1 MATLSRR
8 ERTAEIRKANEQ
20 ALLEATEALL
30 LEGSAYADLSIE
42 MIVRRADL
50 SRPTFYA
57 YFEDK
62 RALVLQLG
70 AALEADLIDTA
81 GPWLSFA
88 DVPLR
93 DTLAGVLA
101 TFARHRAA
109 LGAITEAATYDP
121 DVNAFWQAFHDRFRP
136 GAEGRIT
143 AGDPSLPQAT
153 VEARAYALIWMTE
166 RTFTEHLARPTV
178 DEHALVDEVT
188 WLWKAATHS
197 S

>member
-42 MIVRRADL
+42 MIVRRAGL

-81 GPWLSFA
+81 GPWLAFA

-101 TFARHRAA
+101 TFAQHRAA

-143 AGDPSLPQAT
+143 AGDPSLPPAT

-178 DEHALVDEVT
+178 DEPSLVDEVT

-197 S
+197 T